1 MEAQA
6 SGSYPVAT
14 DLSNSAMEVQAS
26 DSLSSSRQQII
37 ATCAIE
43 AQASGSYPAAAADHS
58 NSTMEAQA
66 RGSYSAAA
74 DHSNSAME
82 AQASSSYPAA
92 ATAAAAGKQQ
102 IIATVLWKRRL
113 VAAIQQLYKLLYKS
127 CIEAKQNNVAGRD
140 CNCSARSG
148 SPVEQLSELKH
159 AFAR

>member
-1 MEAQA
+1 MLVTA
-6 SGSYPVAT
+6 YPAAA
-14 DLSNSAMEVQAS
+14 DHSNSAV
-26 DSLSSSRQQII
+26 
-37 ATCAIE
+37 E

-58 NSTMEAQA
+58 NSAMEAQA
-66 RGSYSAAA
+66 SGSYSAAA

-92 ATAAAAGKQQ
+92 A
-102 IIATVLWKRRL
+102 ATVLWKRRL

-148 SPVEQLSELKH
+148 SPVEQLSELKQ

>member
-1 MEAQA
+1 
-6 SGSYPVAT
+6 
-14 DLSNSAMEVQAS
+14 
-26 DSLSSSRQQII
+26 
-37 ATCAIE
+37 
-43 AQASGSYPAAAADHS
+43 
-58 NSTMEAQA
+58 MEAQA

-92 ATAAAAGKQQ
+92 TAAAAAGKQQ

-148 SPVEQLSELKH
+148 SPVQQLSELKH